1 MFVNRLSEL
10 DLLEKHDRSGV
21 GFVFQSRV
29 IEFVD
34 AALLFLYNTRINK
47 TVRPFYPPPTIR

>member
-47 TVRPFYPPPTIR
+47 TVRPF